1 MDAVAGRMIND
12 VEERPGVTSKV
23 IKPEESVEILHR
35 ALELCPD
42 IKVAGIAGPGDTLAT
57 DYALETFRI
66 IKKEFPDILKC
77 MSTNGLLLYERA
89 DAVGVPGKSEFGD
102 RIYLKKV
109 ASKETFS
116 HG

>member
-23 IKPEESVEILHR
+23 IKTKESVEILHR
-35 ALELCPD
+35 ALALCPD

-89 DAVGVPGKSEFGD
+89 DAVGVSGKSEFGD